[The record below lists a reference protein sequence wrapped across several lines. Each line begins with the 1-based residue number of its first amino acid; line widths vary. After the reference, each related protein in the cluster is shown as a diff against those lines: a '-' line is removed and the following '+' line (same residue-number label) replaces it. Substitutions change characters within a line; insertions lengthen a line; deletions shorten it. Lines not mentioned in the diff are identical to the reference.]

1 MTEPTCARDAAE
13 RRRGRR
19 VLSIQS
25 HVVHGYVGNKC
36 AAFPLQLL
44 GFHVDPINSVQFS
57 NHTGYC
63 TFRGAVLQGDEL
75 LNLIEG
81 LKENDLL
88 GGYSHVLTGYI
99 GSSSF
104 LEAVVRTLRTLR
116 EANPAIEYYCDPVM
130 GDNDELYV
138 PQELVAIYRETVV
151 PLATVSLTA
160 LHVLPHSSHDP
171 FFTHTCDTCFV
182 GTHSEPVRSRA
193 AHRVQDNR

>member
-151 PLATVSLTA
+151 PLATVSLTFA
-160 LHVLPHSSHDP
+160 PFVSRSLLYPHMRYLFGRYSLRTSSKP
-171 FFTHTCDTCFV
+171 SSSP
-182 GTHSEPVRSRA
+182 GA
-193 AHRVQDNR
+193 G